1 MRENYFKSF
10 FKSFGFFPV
19 VLAILG
25 IVGIGYLSLFNKVGT
40 ETLMNIVSAGV
51 LFTSVGFLLLGFSG
65 LKREQISLNDFTRCV
80 FMISSIAL
88 GVLALIGTPQR
99 LWFGIGYFVVAG
111 LFLIQIII
119 RLVKCVN
126 GDPNRSYRNYFGA
139 LAGAFNPILVLILGL
154 LLSAAVIVLGTYL
167 PQVKEVLVNIGK
179 YKYLVF
185 GICAAILLMTLITAS
200 IDKDTEVTFID
211 FILAVLFVATTAE
224 ALFVVPLDDF
234 GTTFQRYSVI
244 VACVIIVCILVRA
257 LTYAKEKSYVNSMHK
272 VRTYF
277 KSAFDKYDLVL
288 PFLFGVAALV
298 ILAISIA
305 GAKTESNYYLIN
317 VLIKNNATLDP
328 TQQFIFAL
336 IPAGLL
342 VLGIILTFIY
352 HKFTSQD
359 IERVDK
365 ILPFLLYT
373 SSIILL
379 FELYNFAVLFKFDL
393 RQAGLS
399 TLIVLVAS
407 AVTFIYAMVVQLIRL
422 SNYNPIAAFVT
433 TQPYKSY
440 TSQPT
445 DENADEAQ
453 PTEGEEET
461 VEEEEEADPFGLTAE
476 DEAIYEAIYGKDA
489 DAQEEEEVVEEV
501 AEEEPTDEETEEVI
515 YEEVPAEEEV
525 VYEEVPA
532 EEVAEEVPA
541 EEESAEDAEEEAD
554 EEEAE
559 DEAEEVE
566 EEPEGEEEVIDEPV
580 EEKKESNIVIQ
591 EFQVVD
597 ENGEPKKIKRK
608 FNTKM
613 MFAPYETKEY
623 YNEIKNYLTMYR
635 AKSRASSRCE
645 TYRYKGLVAKVAL
658 GGKSVKVFLAL
669 DTSIIDENPKYH
681 LRDFSEKKQYQE
693 VPVMIK
699 VRSPRSLK
707 YFKELV
713 DIMMANRG
721 VKPKRNFEPTDY
733 MPQLI
738 PNGEA
743 ILASL
748 GMSTYYLQNT
758 MNVKGIPDE
767 MPDDLDEYIPMIAGD
782 PLDDEEMEANVY
794 LDTLCQ
800 HFEDGAE
807 VTIDILKSLHI
818 VKNGNVIHIKARGTL
833 DRKLIIYAEYFDP
846 DALKMLMCTNGTAV
860 KIVRD

>member
-19 VLAILG
+19 ILAILG
-25 IVGIGYLSLFNKVGT
+25 VVAVGYLSIFNKVGNT
-40 ETLMNIVSAGV
+40 TLCSIVTACI
-51 LFTSVGFLLLGFSG
+51 LFTSCGFTLLGFSG

-80 FMISSIAL
+80 FMISSIVL
-88 GVLALIGTPQR
+88 GVFELNTGTK
-99 LWFGIGYFVVAG
+99 FGLVYGIAFFAMAAI
-111 LFLIQIII
+111 LLIQIII
-119 RLVKCVN
+119 RLVKCIS
-126 GDPNRSYRNYFGA
+126 GDPNRSYKNYFGA
-139 LAGAFNPILVLILGL
+139 LAGSYNPLFILILGL
-154 LLSAAVIVLGTYL
+154 AISVAVVILGKYIDVFNT
-167 PQVKEVLVNIGK
+167 KLVNISN

-185 GICAAILLMTLITAS
+185 GVSGAIVLLTLITS
-200 IDKDTEVTFID
+200 SVDKDTEATFID
-211 FILAVLFVATTAE
+211 FILAVLFVATTSLS
-224 ALFVVPLDDF
+224 LFLVSTDEFGASFPRYVV
-234 GTTFQRYSVI
+234 V
-244 VACVIIVCILVRA
+244 VAAMIMVCILVRA
-257 LTYAKEKSYVNSMHK
+257 LTYTKEKSYVNSMHK

-277 KSAFDKYDLVL
+277 KSTYDKYDAVL
-288 PFLFGVAALV
+288 PFLFALCALV
-298 ILAISIA
+298 LLAVAFAAQNPNSPYYIINALFKKNGVMSSTMVLVLTSIS
-305 GAKTESNYYLIN
+305 
-317 VLIKNNATLDP
+317 
-328 TQQFIFAL
+328 
-336 IPAGLL
+336 AGLL
-342 VLGIILTFIY
+342 VLGVILSFIY

-359 IERVDK
+359 IVRVDK
-365 ILPFLLYT
+365 VLIFLMFT
-373 SSIILL
+373 SSIIVV
-379 FELYNFAVLFKFDL
+379 FEVLSWLIFGKFALTTLIALGAAGAVLLYTIIIQIVRL
-393 RQAGLS
+393 R
-399 TLIVLVAS
+399 
-407 AVTFIYAMVVQLIRL
+407 
-422 SNYNPIAAFVT
+422 NYNPIAAFAT
-433 TQPYKSY
+433 TQPYQYESKQEEPQQEEQQ
-440 TSQPT
+440 SQ
-445 DENADEAQ
+445 
-453 PTEGEEET
+453 EEEPQQ
-461 VEEEEEADPFGLTAE
+461 EEEEEATDPFGLTAE
-476 DEAIYEAIYGKDA
+476 DEAIYESIYGKDEA
-489 DAQEEEEVVEEV
+489 EEKPQEEEVVYEEV
-501 AEEEPTDEETEEVI
+501 AEEEPQED
-515 YEEVPAEEEV
+515 V

-532 EEVAEEVPA
+532 EEAEVT
-541 EEESAEDAEEEAD
+541 EEAD
-554 EEEAE
+554 EDVEADEAEEEDEVE
-559 DEAEEVE
+559 DEAEELDEADSQDEVA
-566 EEPEGEEEVIDEPV
+566 EPE

-635 AKSRASSRCE
+635 AKGRVSSSCE
-645 TYRYKGLVAKVAL
+645 TFRYKGLVAKVAL

-681 LRDFSEKKQYQE
+681 LKDFSEKKRYQE

-758 MNVKGIPDE
+758 MNVKGIPEE
-767 MPDDLDEYIPMIAGD
+767 MPDDLEDYIPMIAGD
-782 PLDDEEMEANVY
+782 PLDDEEIEANVY

-818 VKNGNVIHIKARGTL
+818 VTRGNVIHIKARGTL
-833 DRKLIIYAEYFDP
+833 DRKLIIYAEKFDS
-846 DALKMLMCTNGTAV
+846 DALKMLMCTNGTAI
-860 KIVRD
+860 KIVR

>member
-19 VLAILG
+19 ILAILG
-25 IVGIGYLSLFNKVGT
+25 VVAVGYLSVFNKVGDT
-40 ETLMNIVSAGV
+40 TVCSIVTACI
-51 LFTSVGFLLLGFSG
+51 LFTSCGFTLLGFSG
-65 LKREQISLNDFTRCV
+65 LKREQISLNDFTRFV
-80 FMISSIAL
+80 FMVSSIVL
-88 GVLALIGTPQR
+88 GVFELNTGTKLG
-99 LWFGIGYFVVAG
+99 LWFGIAFFAMAG
-111 LFLIQIII
+111 ILFIQMII
-119 RLVKCVN
+119 RLVKCISS
-126 GDPNRSYRNYFGA
+126 DSNRSYKNYFGA
-139 LAGAFNPILVLILGL
+139 LAGSFNPLFILILGL
-154 LLSAAVIVLGTYL
+154 AVSVAMVILGKYVEAFNT
-167 PQVKEVLVNIGK
+167 KFVNISN
-179 YKYLVF
+179 YKYLVL
-185 GICAAILLMTLITAS
+185 GVSGAIVLLTLITSS

-211 FILAVLFVATTAE
+211 FILAILFVATTSLS
-224 ALFVVPLDDF
+224 LFLVATDDF
-234 GTTFQRYSVI
+234 GRSFPRYVI
-244 VACVIIVCILVRA
+244 VVAAMIMVCIMIRA
-257 LTYAKEKSYVNSMHK
+257 LTYTKEKSYVNSMHK

-277 KSAFDKYDLVL
+277 KSTYDKYDTVL
-288 PFLFGVAALV
+288 PFLFGLAALV
-298 ILAISIA
+298 ILAVSFA
-305 GAKTESNYYLIN
+305 AQNSNSPYYVIN
-317 VLIKNNATLDP
+317 VLFKRNGTISP
-328 TQQFIFAL
+328 TTVLVYTFVS
-336 IPAGLL
+336 AGLL
-342 VLGIILTFIY
+342 VLGVLLTFIY

-359 IERVDK
+359 IVRVDK
-365 ILPFLLYT
+365 VLIFLMYT
-373 SSIILL
+373 SSIIAV
-379 FELYNFAVLFKFDL
+379 FEALSWLVFGKFALT
-393 RQAGLS
+393 
-399 TLIVLVAS
+399 TLIVLIAS
-407 AVTFIYAMVVQLIRL
+407 GVVLLYTIIVQFIRL
-422 SNYNPIAAFVT
+422 RNYNPIAAFAT
-433 TQPYKSY
+433 AQPYKY
-440 TSQPT
+440 EAKQEEAPAEEEQPA
-445 DENADEAQ
+445 EEAQ
-453 PTEGEEET
+453 EEEQQEEET
-461 VEEEEEADPFGLTAE
+461 DPFGLTAE
-476 DEAIYEAIYGKDA
+476 DEAIYEAIYGKDETEEEP
-489 DAQEEEEVVEEV
+489 QEEEVVYEEV
-501 AEEEPTDEETEEVI
+501 AEEPQ
-515 YEEVPAEEEV
+515 EEV

-532 EEVAEEVPA
+532 EEAEA
-541 EEESAEDAEEEAD
+541 TEEAD

-559 DEAEEVE
+559 EEEEAEDEVEEAEEEASDE
-566 EEPEGEEEVIDEPV
+566 EFVEPE

-635 AKSRASSRCE
+635 AKGRVSSSCE
-645 TYRYKGLVAKVAL
+645 TFRYKGLVAKVAL

-681 LRDFSEKKQYQE
+681 LKDFSEKKRYQE

-758 MNVKGIPDE
+758 MNVKGIPEE
-767 MPDDLDEYIPMIAGD
+767 MPDDLEEYIPMIAGD
-782 PLDDEEMEANVY
+782 PLDDEEIEANVY

-818 VKNGNVIHIKARGTL
+818 VTRGNVIHIKARGTL
-833 DRKLIIYAEYFDP
+833 DRRLIIYAEKFDS
-846 DALKMLMCTNGTAV
+846 DALKMLMCTNGTAI
-860 KIVRD
+860 KIVR